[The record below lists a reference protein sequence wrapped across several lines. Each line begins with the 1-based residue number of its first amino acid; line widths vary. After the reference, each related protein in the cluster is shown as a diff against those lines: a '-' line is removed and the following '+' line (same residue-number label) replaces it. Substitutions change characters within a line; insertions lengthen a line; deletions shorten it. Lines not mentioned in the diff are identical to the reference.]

1 MNDNLNLW
9 QSVRTPPKEA
19 LKAITAGRLK
29 GKTDINPCWRL
40 MKLTECFG
48 PCGIGWKYIIKS
60 ERLEPGDGGEVAA
73 FVDIDLYI
81 KANGEWS
88 EAIPGTGGAMF
99 VSKER
104 NGLYTDDEALK
115 KALTDAIS
123 VSCKALGVAAD
134 VYWGADS
141 TKYSQRATQA
151 PAKGSYSNEPKK
163 PTEIRPAPAE
173 SNVVHICANC
183 GERVT
188 AIQGKSGE
196 MIPAERLA
204 AISMKNYGAVLC
216 AECQA
221 KRKAGQHE

>member
-48 PCGIGWKYIIKS
+48 PCGIGWKYTIKS
-60 ERLEPGDGGEVAA
+60 ERLEPGADGEVAA
-73 FVDIDLYI
+73 FVDIDLYV
-81 KANGEWS
+81 KMGGEWS

-104 NGLYTDDEALK
+104 SGLYTDDEALK

-134 VYWGADS
+134 IYWEKDP
-141 TKYSQRATQA
+141 TKYTDPERAAQNRSQ
-151 PAKGSYSNEPKK
+151 PNPKQTSPSGK
-163 PTEIRPAPAE
+163 
-173 SNVVHICANC
+173 VVHICSDC
-183 GERVT
+183 GKQVT
-188 AIQGKSGE
+188 EIQGKSGKP
-196 MIPAERLA
+196 ITADQLA
-204 AISMKNYGAVLC
+204 AMSMKNYGLVLC

-221 KRKAGQHE
+221 KRKAERHE